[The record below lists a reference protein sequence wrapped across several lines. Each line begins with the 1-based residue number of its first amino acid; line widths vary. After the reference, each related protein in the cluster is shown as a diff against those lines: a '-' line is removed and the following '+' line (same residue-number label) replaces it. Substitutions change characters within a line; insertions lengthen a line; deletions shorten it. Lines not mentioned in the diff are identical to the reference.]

1 MSWSK
6 NKTSRATQMDR
17 TINASRRGFIRDALS
32 LSVVGGLGAFP
43 GITNA
48 QAAGFAPVNNPILAH
63 IMLDGGPDFRHLFPP
78 AYSSNGGS
86 YGNAYWE
93 ARARAHAIASNDT
106 AYQARWNGD
115 YFHVSNNGTPFGI
128 LGSCDWLHDR
138 WLDGKVA
145 IICNM
150 LADDSRDHDRAT
162 RNMER
167 GVREGEKFQDG
178 SGWGGRLA
186 HAAGGNSVALTN
198 SPRLFTF
205 GPDAADLSD
214 LTLIDNAHM
223 LPIADMRQVGL
234 PDVDDNG
241 WFDNRAYVTRAVKH
255 YYAERR
261 ATIASDSVFHQFVEH
276 DRKLREF
283 AELID
288 MRLANV
294 AVPAAINALW
304 NENSPI
310 SGWQARQF
318 RNLYDAIACNDIL
331 SMQVASLDYGGWD
344 NHDNQREEIEP
355 RLNGLFA
362 NDGALKAVYD
372 SLPGDAKANTVFLLT
387 GEFGRQLRDN
397 GGNGT
402 DHGEGNIAILIGDAV
417 SGGVYGDMFPSA
429 EIPKMAEANTDTEGL
444 TGFEHIFARVC
455 DWVVPGSANQVF
467 PNYASA
473 PLESGVSF
481 SSLLS

>member
-1 MSWSK
+1 MTTLAIKKGLSAERKRSV
-6 NKTSRATQMDR
+6 
-17 TINASRRGFIRDALS
+17 NASRRRFIRGALS
-32 LSVVGGLGAFP
+32 LSALSSIGTIPTISG
-43 GITNA
+43 A
-48 QAAGFAPVNNPILAH
+48 QATGFAAVNRPILAH
-63 IMLDGGPDFRHLFPP
+63 IMLEGGPDFRHLFPP
-78 AYSSNGGS
+78 AFNGNGGS
-86 YGNAYWE
+86 YGNLYWQ
-93 ARARAHAIASNDT
+93 ARARAHGIGANNQ
-106 AYQARWNGD
+106 AYQARWDND

-128 LGSCDWLHDR
+128 LRSCEWLHDM

-145 IICNM
+145 VICNM
-150 LADDSRDHDRAT
+150 LADDSRDHAKAI

-186 HAAGGNSVALTN
+186 HAAGGNSIALTN
-198 SPRLFTF
+198 SPRMFAF
-205 GPDAADLSD
+205 GPDPSDLSD
-214 LTLIDNAHM
+214 LSLVDNARM

-288 MRLANV
+288 ARLANIT
-294 AVPAAINALW
+294 VPAVINALW
-304 NENSPI
+304 DSGSPI

-344 NHDNQREEIEP
+344 NHDNQRAEIEP
-355 RLNGLFA
+355 RFNGLFA
-362 NDGALKAVYD
+362 NNGALKAVYD
-372 SLPGDAKANTVFLLT
+372 SLPGDAKSNTVFLLS

-402 DHGEGNIAILIGDAV
+402 DHGEGNIMLMIGDAV
-417 SGGVYGDMFPSA
+417 SGGVYGDMFPAS
-429 EIPKMAEANTDTEGL
+429 EIPKMTQVNTDTEGL
-444 TGFEHIFARVC
+444 TGFEHIYAAVC
-455 DWVVPGSANQVF
+455 NWVAPGSANQVF
-467 PNYASA
+467 PGYAAA
-473 PLESGVSF
+473 PIESGVSF
-481 SSLLS
+481 NSLLS